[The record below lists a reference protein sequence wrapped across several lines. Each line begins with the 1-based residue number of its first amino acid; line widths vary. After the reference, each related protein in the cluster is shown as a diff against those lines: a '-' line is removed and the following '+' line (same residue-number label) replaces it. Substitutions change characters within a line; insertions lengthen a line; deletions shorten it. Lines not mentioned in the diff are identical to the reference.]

1 MFHTKVTLPESHPDY
16 PSIKQSQCG
25 NWRVIRC
32 PDELQWIVQ
41 RYRSPKWRNKSY
53 HREWWSI
60 EKRWGD
66 TVKFSGSVETL

>member
-16 PSIKQSQCG
+16 PSITQSQCG
-25 NWRVIRC
+25 SWRVIRC
-32 PDELQWIVQ
+32 PDDLQWIVQ
-41 RYRSPKWRNKSY
+41 YYRPPKWRNKSY

-66 TVKFSGSVETL
+66 TVKFSGFSH